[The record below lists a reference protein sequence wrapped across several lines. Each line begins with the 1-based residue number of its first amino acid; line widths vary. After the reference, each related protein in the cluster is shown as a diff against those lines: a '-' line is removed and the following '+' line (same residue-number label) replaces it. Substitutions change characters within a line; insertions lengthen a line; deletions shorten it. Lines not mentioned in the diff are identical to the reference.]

1 MSRRRLNEDERTLW
15 TVVTK
20 TITPLKKR
28 VAVDDEPA
36 ATARPS
42 PPAPVKTRSKPVI
55 LPSYTPTPP
64 PPPAAPALAPL
75 GRKLKK
81 RVARGA
87 HGIDGRLDL
96 HGLTQAE
103 AHHALLRFLRDGQER
118 GARIVLVITGKGDRS
133 SDRSGDGSGERGVL
147 KRQVPMWL
155 RLPEFR
161 SYIVGFEDAA
171 HGHGGAGALYVR
183 LKRARE

>member
-1 MSRRRLNEDERTLW
+1 MSRRRLSEDERTLW
-15 TVVTK
+15 TIVTK
-20 TITPLKKR
+20 TITPLSKR
-28 VAVDDEPA
+28 VVVEDEPA
-36 ATARPS
+36 PPSRPS
-42 PPAPVKTRSKPVI
+42 PPAPMKARSKPVAH
-55 LPSYTPTPP
+55 PPYVPAPP
-64 PPPAAPALAPL
+64 PPPAPSLAPL

-87 HGIDGRLDL
+87 QAIDGRLDL

-103 AHHALLRFLRDGQER
+103 AHHALLRFLRQGQER
-118 GARIVLVITGKGDRS
+118 GARIVLVITGKG
-133 SDRSGDGSGERGVL
+133 DRSGDGSGERGVL

-161 SYIVGFEDAA
+161 SCIVGFEDAS

-183 LKRARE
+183 IKRG

>member
-28 VAVDDEPA
+28 VATDDEPA
-36 ATARPS
+36 APSRPS
-42 PPAPVKTRSKPVI
+42 PPAPVKARSKPFV
-55 LPSYTPTPP
+55 LPSYTPSPP
-64 PPPAAPALAPL
+64 PPPAAPALTPL

-118 GARIVLVITGKGDRS
+118 GARIVLVITGKGDS
-133 SDRSGDGSGERGVL
+133 SGERGVL

-155 RLPEFR
+155 RLPELR

>member
-1 MSRRRLNEDERTLW
+1 MSRRRLNEDERMLW

-28 VAVDDEPA
+28 AAVDDEPA
-36 ATARPS
+36 TPSRPS
-42 PPAPVKTRSKPVI
+42 PPAPVKARKPVV

-118 GARIVLVITGKGDRS
+118 GARIVLVITGKGD
-133 SDRSGDGSGERGVL
+133 GSGERGVL

>member
-28 VAVDDEPA
+28 AAVDDEPA
-36 ATARPS
+36 APSRPS
-42 PPAPVKTRSKPVI
+42 PPAPVKARSKPVV
-55 LPSYTPTPP
+55 LPSYTPAPP
-64 PPPAAPALAPL
+64 PPPAAPALVPL

-118 GARIVLVITGKGDRS
+118 GARIVLVITGKGD
-133 SDRSGDGSGERGVL
+133 GSGERGVL

-171 HGHGGAGALYVR
+171 HGHGGAGALYLR

>member
-1 MSRRRLNEDERTLW
+1 MSRRRLSEDERTLW
-15 TVVTK
+15 TVVAK

-36 ATARPS
+36 APSRPKS
-42 PPAPVKTRSKPVI
+42 PAMSAPAPAKARSKPVA
-55 LPSYTPTPP
+55 LPSYTPAPP
-64 PPPAAPALAPL
+64 PPPAPALAPL

-81 RVARGA
+81 RVARGS

-103 AHHALLRFLRDGQER
+103 AHHALLRFLRHGQER
-118 GARIVLVITGKGDRS
+118 GARIVLVITGK
-133 SDRSGDGSGERGVL
+133 GDGSGERGVL

-161 SYIVGFEDAA
+161 AYIVGFEDAA
-171 HGHGGAGALYVR
+171 HGHGGSGALYVR
-183 LKRARE
+183 IKRRQSD

>member
-1 MSRRRLNEDERTLW
+1 MSRRRLSEDERTLW

-20 TITPLKKR
+20 TIAPLKKR

-36 ATARPS
+36 APARS
-42 PPAPVKTRSKPVI
+42 KFHAEPAPAPLKTRSKPVA
-55 LPSYTPTPP
+55 LPAYTPAPP
-64 PPPAAPALAPL
+64 PTPAPSLVPL

-87 HGIDGRLDL
+87 EGIDGRLDL

-103 AHHALLRFLRDGQER
+103 AHHALLRFVRTGQER
-118 GARIVLVITGKGDRS
+118 GARIVLVITGK
-133 SDRSGDGSGERGVL
+133 GDGSGERGVL

-161 SYIVGFEDAA
+161 SHIVGFEAAA
-171 HGHGGAGALYVR
+171 HGHGGEGALYVR
-183 LKRARE
+183 IKRGN